1 MIAHWV
7 KSYQQTRGNLSV
19 ELSMKFIAQRCKVIL
34 VEWFI
39 GTKVNHDEQPW
50 LLVHQVFSKYMCQG
64 SPCSPCI
71 PAKVALQQ
79 KSPDKEHDT
88 HIKVKAYRNTI
99 QSHTNETT
107 AIHM

>member
-50 LLVHQVFSKYMCQG
+50 LLVHQVFSRYMCQG
-64 SPCSPCI
+64 GAMFTLYPC
-71 PAKVALQQ
+71 K
-79 KSPDKEHDT
+79 
-88 HIKVKAYRNTI
+88 
-99 QSHTNETT
+99 TNLATEITG
-107 AIHM
+107 